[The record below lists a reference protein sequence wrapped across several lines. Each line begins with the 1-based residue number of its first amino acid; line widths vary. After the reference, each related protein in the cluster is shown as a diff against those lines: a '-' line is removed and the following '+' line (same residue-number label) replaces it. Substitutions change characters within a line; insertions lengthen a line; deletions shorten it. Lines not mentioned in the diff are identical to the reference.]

1 MMKDMFAAVVL
12 DIPID
17 KAFHYSVPVKMAEQ
31 VRVGMRV
38 RVPFRQQIKTGFVV
52 GIADKA
58 EVEYTKPI
66 YAVLDETPLV
76 DPGTIEL
83 ARWIADY
90 YLCSWGEALFAM
102 IPPGA
107 RRSNAAKTVRH
118 VEIENKPEI
127 TLRSDRQ
134 KQIVDYLQRAHRA
147 VAVREVVARTG
158 CTHSHIRALVEKG
171 VLRERHVKVEPDL
184 FSENAPA
191 PVPDIELTE
200 EQEQALQII
209 EERLSRPQPGVL
221 VLHGVTGSGKTEVYL
236 RAMKR
241 AKEQGK
247 RSIFLVPEVALTPQT
262 VSRVRSRFEKV
273 AVLHSTLT
281 EADRGEQWRMARRG
295 DVDVVVGA
303 RSAVFAPLKDLGVI
317 VIDEEHEATYKQD
330 STPRYH
336 ARDVAIRRALR
347 EGALVILG
355 SATPSLESYYRARQG
370 EFGIVEL
377 TKRVQNLPMPSV
389 HVVDMEVEASSHR
402 GLPIVSKPLE
412 EAVKMALGKGEQVIL
427 FLNRRGYASFSRCGR
442 CGYLAKCR
450 RCDTAISFHRD
461 RGRWMCHYCLE
472 ESTLGPACPKCA
484 QGKLGMFGLG
494 TQKVEVEIGRI
505 FPEQAIQRMDSDAM
519 KTRDDYRESLGKLW
533 SGETDILV
541 GTQMIAKGLD
551 VPDVTV
557 VGVISADT
565 AFHLPDFRSA
575 ERTFQMVTQVAGRA
589 GRGPRGGAVYVQ
601 TLHSTHYSIAR
612 AASYDFPGFAEKE
625 LALRKELGFPPFGH
639 LIRVIGEGADEKQTR
654 LRMEEIAHGLK
665 SAIPETEASVNG
677 PTPTAIPRL
686 RNHYR
691 FHILLK
697 CSHLS
702 AVQERLRARMQEL
715 HKIAGVRVVLDVDPV
730 SLL

>member
-1 MMKDMFAAVVL
+1 MMKGMFAAVVL

-17 KAFHYSVPVKMAEQ
+17 KAFHYSVPEKLSVH
-31 VRVGMRV
+31 VGMRV

-52 GIADKA
+52 GLTDRA
-58 EVEYTKPI
+58 EVGYTKPI

-76 DPGTIEL
+76 DARTIEL

-90 YLCSWGEALFAM
+90 YVCSWGEALFAV

-118 VEIENKPEI
+118 VEIENPPLI
-127 TLRSDRQ
+127 QLRSDRQ
-134 KQIVDYLQRAHRA
+134 KQIVDYLQRAQRA

-158 CTHSHIRALVEKG
+158 CSHAHIRTLVEKG
-171 VLRERHVKVEPDL
+171 ILREKHVKVEPDL

-191 PVPDIELTE
+191 AIPDIELTD
-200 EQEQALQII
+200 EQDRALRII
-209 EERLSRPQPGVL
+209 EEKLASAQPGVI

-236 RAMKR
+236 RAMIR
-241 AKEQGK
+241 AKELGK

-262 VSRVRSRFEKV
+262 VSRVRSRFEKI

-281 EADRGEQWRMARRG
+281 ESDRGEQWRMARRG
-295 DVDVVVGA
+295 EVDVVVGA
-303 RSAVFAPLKDLGVI
+303 RSAVFAPLKNLGVI

-336 ARDVAIRRALR
+336 AREVALQRAKQ

-355 SATPSLESYYRARQG
+355 SATPSLESFYRAKQG
-370 EFGIVEL
+370 EFELVEL

-389 HVVDMEVEASSHR
+389 RVIDMEVETSSHR

-412 EAVKMALGKGEQVIL
+412 EAVKIALEKGEQIIL

-472 ESTLGPACPKCA
+472 ETTLTSSCPKCS

-494 TQKVEVEIGRI
+494 TQKVEVEVGRL
-505 FPEQAIQRMDSDAM
+505 FPDQSIRRMDSDAM

-565 AFHLPDFRSA
+565 AFHIPDFRSA

-589 GRGPRGGAVYVQ
+589 GRGPRGGTVYVQ

-612 AASYDFPGFAEKE
+612 AASYDFAGFAEKE
-625 LALRKELGFPPFGH
+625 LAMRQELGFPPFGH
-639 LIRVIGEGADEKQTR
+639 LVRIIGESKEEKGAR
-654 LRMEEIAHGLK
+654 LHLEEIAHELK
-665 SAIPETEASVNG
+665 KSIPQSEAALSG
-677 PTPTAIPRL
+677 PVPAPIPRL
-686 RNHYR
+686 RNHFR

-697 CSHLS
+697 CADLA
-702 AVQERLRARMQEL
+702 AVQRKLRAREW
-715 HKIAGVRVVLDVDPV
+715 HKPTAVRVVLDVDPV